1 MSTPEPTSNM
11 LRWLW
16 RGYMRPFK
24 WLLVA
29 SMVMMVVE
37 GLSLAV
43 LARIVEPMFDDVFL
57 GGTRADLLFVSF
69 SVLGLFLLRASTGFG
84 HGVLM
89 VKVGQRSS
97 ANLQSDLVRHML
109 TLDSAFFRDTPPGT
123 LIERVRGDTQAV
135 SFLWESTL
143 SSAVRDFV
151 SLFAL
156 LGVALYIDWLWT
168 LIAIIAVPLFLGPI
182 TLLQRY
188 IRRYTTE
195 ARNAAARISTRLD
208 ESFHGINSIKLS
220 GTEAR
225 DADRIQNEVAGFT
238 RAHIRAFSNQRG
250 ISGLVD
256 TIAGFGFFAVVYYGG
271 TQVAGGDK
279 TVGEFMSF
287 FTAMAMMFDP
297 MRKVGRI
304 SGAWQAART
313 SLMRLRTIFDER
325 PTILPPAKPKALPM
339 PTDAA
344 DVVLGDAR
352 FSYGDTPV
360 LRGASFTARAGQ
372 TTALVGASGA
382 GKSTVF
388 NLLTRLVDAD
398 SGEVSVGGVPVTE
411 LPLDALRGLFSVVSQ
426 DALLFDESLRDN
438 VLMGRG
444 DVSDAQLKHALEA
457 AHVADFLPRIEGG
470 LDAPAGPR
478 GANLSGGQRQRVAIA
493 RAILRDAPILLL
505 DEATSA
511 LDAKSEKLVQAALE
525 ELSQGRT
532 TLVIAHRL
540 STIREADSI
549 VVMDH
554 GRVVDQGT
562 HEELIDR
569 DGLYAALYRLQFQDP

>member
-1 MSTPEPTSNM
+1 
-11 LRWLW
+11 
-16 RGYMRPFK
+16 
-24 WLLVA
+24 
-29 SMVMMVVE
+29 MMVAE
-37 GLSLAV
+37 GLSLAI
-43 LARIVEPMFDDVFL
+43 LARIVEPMFDDVFM

-69 SVLGLFLLRASTGFG
+69 SVLGLFMMRAVTGFG
-84 HGVLM
+84 HGGVLM

-109 TLDSAFFRDTPPGT
+109 TLDSSFFRDTSPGT

-135 SFLWESTL
+135 SHLWESTL

-151 SLFAL
+151 SLIAL
-156 LGVALYIDWLWT
+156 LGVAIYIDWLWT
-168 LIAIIAVPLFLGPI
+168 LIAVIAVPLFLGPI
-182 TLLQRY
+182 TMLQRY
-188 IRRYTTE
+188 IRRYTTD
-195 ARNAAARISTRLD
+195 ARDAAAMISTRLD

-225 DADRIQNEVAGFT
+225 DADRIQREVMDFT
-238 RAHIRAFSNQRG
+238 RSHIRAFSNARG

-256 TIAGFGFFAVVYYGG
+256 VIAGFGFFAVVYYGG

-279 TVGEFMSF
+279 SVGGQFMSF

-313 SLMRLRTIFDER
+313 SLTRLRAIFNER
-325 PTILPPAKPKALPM
+325 PPTILSPAAPKALPM
-339 PTDAA
+339 PADQA
-344 DVVLGDAR
+344 DVVLGDTR

-360 LRGASFTARAGQ
+360 LRGGTTFTAKAGQ
-372 TTALVGASGA
+372 TTALVGGASGA
-382 GKSTVF
+382 GGKSTVF
-388 NLLTRLVDAD
+388 NLLARLVDAD

-411 LPLDALRGLFSVVSQ
+411 LPLDALRGLFSTVSQ

-438 VLMGRG
+438 ILMGGRT
-444 DVSDAQLKHALEA
+444 DVTEAQLKHALEA

-525 ELSQGRT
+525 ELSQNRT

-540 STIREADSI
+540 STIREADKI

-554 GRVVDQGT
+554 GAVVDEGT
-562 HEELIDR
+562 HDDLLAR
-569 DGLYAALYRLQFQDP
+569 DGLYAALYRLQFQEGG

>member
-1 MSTPEPTSNM
+1 MSTPDPTSDT

-29 SMVMMVVE
+29 SMVMMVIE

-43 LARIVEPMFDDVFL
+43 LARIVEPMFDDVFM

-69 SVLGLFLLRASTGFG
+69 AVLGLFMVRAATGFG

-89 VKVGQRSS
+89 VRVGQRSS
-97 ANLQSDLVRHML
+97 AALQSDLVRHML
-109 TLDSAFFRDTPPGT
+109 TLDSAFFRDTSPGT

-135 SFLWESTL
+135 SVLWESTL

-151 SLFAL
+151 SLFGL

-168 LIAIIAVPLFLGPI
+168 LIAVIAVPLFLGPI
-182 TLLQRY
+182 SLLQKY
-188 IRRYTTE
+188 IRRHTTHS
-195 ARNAAARISTRLD
+195 RDAAARISTRLD
-208 ESFHGINSIKLS
+208 ETFHGINSIKLA
-220 GTEAR
+220 GTETR
-225 DADRIQNEVAGFT
+225 DAGRIRTEIDQFA
-238 RAHIRAFSNQRG
+238 RAHIRAFANQRG
-250 ISGLVD
+250 ISALVD
-256 TIAGFGFFAVVYYGG
+256 IIAGLGFFAVVYYGG

-297 MRKVGRI
+297 MRKVGKI
-304 SGAWQAART
+304 SGAWQAARA
-313 SLMRLRTIFDER
+313 SLGRLRAVFAER
-325 PTILPPAKPKALPM
+325 PSILSPAQPKSLQM
-339 PTDAA
+339 PARQA
-344 DVVLGDAR
+344 DVVLGEAR
-352 FSYGDTPV
+352 FSYGETPV
-360 LRGASFTARAGQ
+360 LQGASFIARAGQ

-398 SGEVSVGGVPVTE
+398 SGEVSVGGVPVTD
-411 LPLDALRGLFSVVSQ
+411 LPLDDLRGLFSVVSQ

-438 VLMGRG
+438 ILMGRT
-444 DVSDAQLKHALEA
+444 DVTEAQLKHALEA

-478 GANLSGGQRQRVAIA
+478 GANLSGGQRQRIAIA

-525 ELSQGRT
+525 RLSEGRT

-540 STIREADSI
+540 STIREAHKI

-554 GRVVDQGT
+554 GRVADQGT
-562 HEELIDR
+562 HDQLLAR
-569 DGLYAALYRLQFQDP
+569 DGLYAALYQLQFQEG

>member
-1 MSTPEPTSNM
+1 MSTSEKTPDT

-16 RGYMRPFK
+16 QGYMRPFK

-29 SMVMMVVE
+29 SMVMMVIE

-69 SVLGLFLLRASTGFG
+69 SVLGLFMLRAITGFG

-89 VKVGQRSS
+89 VKVGQQSS

-143 SSAVRDFV
+143 SSAVRDIV

-168 LIAIIAVPLFLGPI
+168 LIAIIAVPVFLGPI

-188 IRRYTTE
+188 IRRYTHD

-208 ESFHGINSIKLS
+208 EAFHGINSIKLS
-220 GTEAR
+220 GTEGR
-225 DADRIQNEVAGFT
+225 DADRIQREVGGFT

-256 TIAGFGFFAVVYYGG
+256 IIAGFGFFAVVYYGG

-279 TVGEFMSF
+279 TVGQFMSF

-313 SLMRLRTIFDER
+313 SLVRLRDIFDER
-325 PTILPPAKPKALPM
+325 PTILAPAAPKALPM
-339 PTDAA
+339 PADKA
-344 DVVLGDAR
+344 DVVLGEAR

-360 LRGASFTARAGQ
+360 LQGASFTAKAGQ

-411 LPLDALRGLFSVVSQ
+411 QPLDELRGLFSVVSQ

-438 VLMGRG
+438 ILMGCT
-444 DVSDAQLKHALEA
+444 DVTEAQLTHALEA

-511 LDAKSEKLVQAALE
+511 LDARSEKLVQAALE
-525 ELSQGRT
+525 ELSQDRT

-540 STIREADSI
+540 STIREADKI

-554 GRVVDQGT
+554 GTVVDQGS
-562 HEELIDR
+562 HDELLAR
-569 DGLYAALYRLQFQDP
+569 DGLYAALYRLQFQEG

>member
-1 MSTPEPTSNM
+1 MSTPEPTSET

-16 RGYMRPFK
+16 RGYMHPFK
-24 WLLVA
+24 WLLIA
-29 SMVMMVVE
+29 SLIMMVIE

-43 LARIVEPMFDDVFL
+43 LARIVEPMFDDVFM

-69 SVLGLFLLRASTGFG
+69 SVLGLFMLRAVTGFG

-89 VKVGQRSS
+89 VKVGQQSS
-97 ANLQSDLVRHML
+97 AHLQSDLVRHML

-156 LGVALYIDWLWT
+156 LGVAFYIDWLWT
-168 LIAIIAVPLFLGPI
+168 LIAIIAVPVFLGPI

-188 IRRYTTE
+188 IRRYTLE
-195 ARNAAARISTRLD
+195 ARDAAARISTRLD

-220 GTEAR
+220 GTEDR
-225 DADRIQNEVAGFT
+225 ETDRIQHEVMGFT
-238 RAHIRAFSNQRG
+238 RSHIRAFSNARG

-256 TIAGFGFFAVVYYGG
+256 IIAGFGFFAVVYYGG

-279 TVGEFMSF
+279 TVGQFMSF

-313 SLMRLRTIFDER
+313 SLIRLRSIFDER
-325 PTILPPAKPKALPM
+325 PTILPPAAPKSLPM
-339 PTDAA
+339 PADQA
-344 DVVLGDAR
+344 DVVLGTAC
-352 FSYGDTPV
+352 FSYGETPV
-360 LRGASFTARAGQ
+360 LQGATFTARAGR

-398 SGEVSVGGVPVTE
+398 SGEVSVGGVPVNE
-411 LPLDALRGLFSVVSQ
+411 LPLDDLRGLFSVVSQ

-438 VLMGRG
+438 VLMGRT

-478 GANLSGGQRQRVAIA
+478 GANLSGGQRQRIAIA

-525 ELSQGRT
+525 ELSQDRT

-549 VVMDH
+549 VVMDQ
-554 GRVVDQGT
+554 GRVIDQGT
-562 HEELIDR
+562 HDELITR
-569 DGLYAALYRLQFQDP
+569 DGLYAALYRLQFQDT

>member
-1 MSTPEPTSNM
+1 MSTPEPTSQT

-29 SMVMMVVE
+29 SMLMMVAE
-37 GLSLAV
+37 GLSLAI
-43 LARIVEPMFDDVFL
+43 LARIVEPMFDDVFM

-69 SVLGLFLLRASTGFG
+69 SVLGLFMMRAVTGFG

-97 ANLQSDLVRHML
+97 ADLQSDLVRHML
-109 TLDSAFFRDTPPGT
+109 TLDSSFFRDTSPGT

-135 SFLWESTL
+135 SHLWESTL

-151 SLFAL
+151 SLIAL
-156 LGVALYIDWLWT
+156 LGVAIYIDWLWT
-168 LIAIIAVPLFLGPI
+168 LIAVIAVPLFLGPI
-182 TLLQRY
+182 TMLQRY
-188 IRRYTTE
+188 IRRYTTD
-195 ARNAAARISTRLD
+195 ARDAAAMISTRLD

-225 DADRIQNEVAGFT
+225 DADRIQREVMGFT
-238 RAHIRAFSNQRG
+238 RSHIRAFSNARG

-256 TIAGFGFFAVVYYGG
+256 VIAGFGFFAVVYYGG

-279 TVGEFMSF
+279 SVGQFMSF

-313 SLMRLRTIFDER
+313 SLIRLRNIFNER
-325 PTILPPAKPKALPM
+325 PTILSPAAPKALPM
-339 PTDAA
+339 PADQA
-344 DVVLGDAR
+344 DVVLAETR

-360 LRGASFTARAGQ
+360 LRGTTFTAKAGQ

-388 NLLTRLVDAD
+388 NLLARLVDAD

-411 LPLDALRGLFSVVSQ
+411 LPLDALRGLFSTVSQ

-438 VLMGRG
+438 ILMGRT
-444 DVSDAQLKHALEA
+444 DVTEAQLKHALEA

-525 ELSQGRT
+525 ELSQNRT

-540 STIREADSI
+540 STIREADKI

-554 GRVVDQGT
+554 GAVVDEGT
-562 HEELIDR
+562 HDELLAR
-569 DGLYAALYRLQFQDP
+569 DGLYAALYRLQFQEG